1 MYVAIT
7 GSGKYR
13 VIQFRE
19 DTRIPGTTKKKTH
32 VIQTLGNYERM
43 LAEDPEIIEKLKAE
57 AKRLSAEKKLS
68 STPVNLEVSSEEI
81 LEASDVTSSYY
92 FGHALVLQLWDQ
104 LKLDSFFVERSGKRD
119 AQKVIEAI
127 FYLLLHRCG
136 DPSSV
141 LACAKDQAYYA
152 GLEEMKLDRMYD
164 VLDVL
169 DSCKDD
175 LIAHLCKF
183 FEKNTN
189 RANGRAYYDVTTYS
203 FESTRWGELRMFG
216 FSKDHKNNEV
226 QVVMGLLIDNHG
238 IPVTYE
244 LFPGNTMDQ
253 NTLIQSV
260 NRLKSLY
267 KMEKI
272 TVVADRGLNGGA
284 NLEYL
289 YTHGHDFVISYT
301 LKRSAQEFKE
311 LVWEESGWKDTLD
324 KTIGKRVSREK
335 VVSQQLK
342 FKVPVAPGPLL
353 EQTGKK
359 RGRPRKFDQRLV
371 DVKIHLTWSAKRATK
386 DSADRERML
395 EKLKKRLEHPY
406 QLKASVKRG
415 VNQFLEMELET
426 ENWTL
431 SEEKI
436 REAERYDG
444 YYAVITNNLDL
455 TTQEV
460 YDIYRGLWKIEESFR
475 VLKTDLKAKPVYV
488 HTDGHIRGHFTLCFL
503 ALSMLRYAQH
513 LLGQNGEQDASAAKL
528 MDAIHDPLALV
539 QGEYPNVI
547 VTPTRVNATYLT
559 LSRILGMKPLRKN
572 MTLTQFRSSTKLD
585 LTKNL
590 K

>member
-57 AKRLSAEKKLS
+57 AKRMTAEKKLS
-68 STPVNLEVSSEEI
+68 ATPVTLEVSSEEI
-81 LEASDVTSSYY
+81 LDASDVTSSYY

-141 LACAKDQAYYA
+141 LACAKDQTYYA

-175 LIAHLCKF
+175 LIAHLCRF

-189 RANGRAYYDVTTYS
+189 RDNGRAYYDVTTYS

-216 FSKDHKNNEV
+216 FPKEHKNNEV
-226 QVVMGLLIDNHG
+226 QMVMGLLIDNNG

-244 LFPGNTMDQ
+244 LFQGNTMDQ

-272 TVVADRGLNGGA
+272 TIVADRGLNGGA

-301 LKRSAQEFKE
+301 LKRSSQEFKE

-324 KTIGKRVSREK
+324 KTTGELVSREK

-342 FKVPVAPGPLL
+342 ASI
-353 EQTGKK
+353 K
-359 RGRPRKFDQRLV
+359 RG
-371 DVKIHLTWSAKRATK
+371 
-386 DSADRERML
+386 M
-395 EKLKKRLEHPY
+395 
-406 QLKASVKRG
+406 
-415 VNQFLEMELET
+415 NQFLEMELET

-455 TTQEV
+455 STQEV

-475 VLKTDLKAKPVYV
+475 VLKTDLKARPVYV

-513 LLGQNGEQDASAAKL
+513 LLVQNGEQDASAAKL
-528 MDAIHDPLALV
+528 MEAIHDPIALV
-539 QGEYPNVI
+539 QGEFPNLI

-559 LSRILGMKPLRKN
+559 LGRILGMKPLRKN